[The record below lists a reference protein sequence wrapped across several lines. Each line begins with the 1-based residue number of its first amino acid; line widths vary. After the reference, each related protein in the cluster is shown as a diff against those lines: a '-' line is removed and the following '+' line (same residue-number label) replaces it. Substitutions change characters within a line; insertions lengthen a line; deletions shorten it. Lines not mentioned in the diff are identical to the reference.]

1 MSAPSS
7 PSASPSPSSFL
18 VADEGPVRWI
28 TIHRP
33 EARGALHLEGRN
45 ELVALLADADNDEA
59 VRCLVLTGTDPAFSA
74 GVDLKE
80 RNPLTPQDRRFRVN
94 PGKALRALRTP
105 VICAVNGS
113 CVTGGLEMALSC
125 HFVIASSSATFVDT
139 HAKVGI
145 LPGWGLS
152 ALLPR
157 AVGLRMARQLS
168 ITGAR
173 IDAGTALRIGLV
185 NEVVAHEALGARV
198 REIAEQVLTC
208 DDRAVRD
215 LLQLYARGDG
225 ATLAEALALEED
237 ALVNRVNTAA
247 SDRRVPCSPART
259 EPPHRPVGH
268 AGGRRATRIVTDPPA
283 ADGHPTRLAPRARL
297 ARSVTADVVDGHV
310 ALVAGDRGGEV
321 ITCCV
326 AELGPLVPAIGGPSR
341 VDRARG
347 RLSRPGGGGGLAR
360 GSPEAFVGVR
370 PGSDGGRAV
379 RTSGRGAGRST
390 SARPGTG

>member
-1 MSAPSS
+1 VSAPG
-7 PSASPSPSSFL
+7 PPSSFL
-18 VADEGPVRWI
+18 VADEGPVRWL

-45 ELVALLADADNDEA
+45 ELVALLAAADNDEA

-105 VICAVNGS
+105 IICAVNGS

-125 HFVIASSSATFVDT
+125 HFVIASTRATFADT

-157 AVGLRMARQLS
+157 AVGVRMARQLS

-173 IDAGTALRIGLV
+173 IDADAALRMGLV
-185 NEVVAHEALGARV
+185 NEVVPHQALGERV
-198 REIAEQVLTC
+198 REIASQVLAC

-225 ATLAEALALEED
+225 ASLAEALALEED

-247 SDRRVPCSPART
+247 SDRRDAV
-259 EPPHRPVGH
+259 
-268 AGGRRATRIVTDPPA
+268 
-283 ADGHPTRLAPRARL
+283 LPR
-297 ARSVTADVVDGHV
+297 
-310 ALVAGDRGGEV
+310 
-321 ITCCV
+321 
-326 AELGPLVPAIGGPSR
+326 
-341 VDRARG
+341 
-347 RLSRPGGGGGLAR
+347 
-360 GSPEAFVGVR
+360 
-370 PGSDGGRAV
+370 SD
-379 RTSGRGAGRST
+379 
-390 SARPGTG
+390 